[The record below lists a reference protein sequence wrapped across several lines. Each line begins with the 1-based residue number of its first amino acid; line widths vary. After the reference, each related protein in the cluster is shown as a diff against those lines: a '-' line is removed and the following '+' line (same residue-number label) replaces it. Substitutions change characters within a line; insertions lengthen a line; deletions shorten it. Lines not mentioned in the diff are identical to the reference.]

1 MRMARLIHPTA
12 VANMAAQALAAMRR
26 EQPGDRIGP
35 WQLERLLAEG
45 GMGAVWV
52 AAARRWGAEAHRGAE
67 AAARRVGRS
76 RA

>member
-1 MRMARLIHPTA
+1 MPPALPTVRPIHLPPLRA
-12 VANMAAQALAAMRR
+12 LPSQALAAMRR

-52 AAARRWGAEAHRGAE
+52 AAACRRRDEAHRGAE
-67 AAARRVGRS
+67 AAACRVD
-76 RA
+76 